1 MKQDITWT
9 ICFATLLFGLA
20 RVAPAQSRGPCSSL
34 SPAGTWGISHSGTII
49 FPTGAV
55 PVAIA
60 GTITV
65 DTNGKVSGTQTSSMG
80 GQISK
85 TTLRGTLTM
94 NPDCTGTFTA
104 YVYDQSETL
113 LRTVVWEA
121 VYVDQAREAFGV
133 ATSLTLPNG
142 VILPTIMPGQAKR
155 MNPGH
160 GGDE

>member
-1 MKQDITWT
+1 MKSNIART
-9 ICFATLLFGLA
+9 ICLVTLLFGLA
-20 RVAPAQSRGPCSSL
+20 TVAPAQSRGPCSSF

-65 DTNGKVSGTQTSSMG
+65 DINGKVSGTQTL
-80 GQISK
+80 SK
-85 TTLRGTLTM
+85 TTLRGTITM

-104 YVYDQSETL
+104 EVYDQSGTL

-121 VYVDQAREAFGV
+121 VYVDRAREAFGV

-142 VILPTIMPGQAKR
+142 ASLPTIMPGQAKR
-155 MNPGH
+155 MNPGRSY
-160 GGDE
+160 